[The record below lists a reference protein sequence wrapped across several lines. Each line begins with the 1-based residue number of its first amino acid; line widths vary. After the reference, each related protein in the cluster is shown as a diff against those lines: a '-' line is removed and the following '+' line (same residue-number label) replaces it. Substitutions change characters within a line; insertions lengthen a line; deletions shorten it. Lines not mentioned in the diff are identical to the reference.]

1 MFRTRPTIIA
11 ILMTSM
17 IAVIGAANAGGTA
30 VANTGDVDL
39 QMSTITWIRT
49 VKTGTATVIDFG
61 LSGKTYATIAT
72 SGRHVSLTFANTR
85 PSSDLAQHI
94 DVDNALGQMAI
105 NGQTGAATM
114 TTVSVNLSTAMNAAL
129 ESTPEGNG
137 IRLSLT
143 AVDAP
148 ANQLVSTMVGSYQE
162 THEEA
167 KPQPAPVVN
176 ESPNTDGGPHLY
188 DLDAYN
194 SDAASLFKSL
204 ASQSKTNIV
213 IIGKVED
220 KVTIHFAQV
229 PIAKAIDLLAKA
241 SGLSYIEDNGAYVV
255 GSDKDMATAYPNET
269 PRYKTSQRVYN
280 CNYVDAG
287 SLAVSLAGVYDKTLL
302 HVSIGA
308 LERTTALSGSGSS
321 QGIDTGGGSGGGAG
335 GAGGYSPNSGGGST
349 PGTTPSSGGTAGSS
363 STSTGRESREVI
375 LTGNADI
382 VDQAY
387 ALCGDL
393 DRRRKQI
400 KIDVSI
406 ADVSLDDLRNLG
418 IQWTFP
424 QFGIHEGS
432 PNGIRFGGF
441 QRDPLNFE
449 ATMSALEDKNK
460 AKLLAAPSISLLDGE
475 QGYILIG
482 QRVSYP
488 LLTGYS
494 QAQTPIFS
502 VGQEQ
507 VGILLQVKAQM
518 TGDGEIMLSVYPQ
531 VSFITG
537 YLNVNGASYPQVSTR
552 EQQTTIRVH
561 GGNKV
566 VIGGLISDEDLHDD
580 QNVPILSKIPLF
592 GELFKFRNSHKT
604 RDEVIMTI
612 TPQVLED

>member
-1 MFRTRPTIIA
+1 LR
-11 ILMTSM
+11 
-17 IAVIGAANAGGTA
+17 
-30 VANTGDVDL
+30 
-39 QMSTITWIRT
+39 
-49 VKTGTATVIDFG
+49 
-61 LSGKTYATIAT
+61 
-72 SGRHVSLTFANTR
+72 
-85 PSSDLAQHI
+85 
-94 DVDNALGQMAI
+94 
-105 NGQTGAATM
+105 
-114 TTVSVNLSTAMNAAL
+114 
-129 ESTPEGNG
+129 
-137 IRLSLT
+137 
-143 AVDAP
+143 
-148 ANQLVSTMVGSYQE
+148 
-162 THEEA
+162 
-167 KPQPAPVVN
+167 
-176 ESPNTDGGPHLY
+176 
-188 DLDAYN
+188 
-194 SDAASLFKSL
+194 
-204 ASQSKTNIV
+204 
-213 IIGKVED
+213 
-220 KVTIHFAQV
+220 
-229 PIAKAIDLLAKA
+229 
-241 SGLSYIEDNGAYVV
+241 
-255 GSDKDMATAYPNET
+255 
-269 PRYKTSQRVYN
+269 
-280 CNYVDAG
+280 
-287 SLAVSLAGVYDKTLL
+287 
-302 HVSIGA
+302 VSIGA

-349 PGTTPSSGGTAGSS
+349 PGSTPSSGGTAGSS

-387 ALCGDL
+387 ALCSQL

-406 ADVSLDDLRNLG
+406 ADVSMDDLQNLG

-424 QFGIHEGS
+424 QVGIHEGT

-441 QRDPLNFE
+441 QRDPLSFE
-449 ATMSALEDKNK
+449 ATMSALQDKNK

-537 YLNVNGASYPQVSTR
+537 YLHVNGASYPQVSTR

-561 GGNKV
+561 SGNKV
-566 VIGGLISDEDLHDD
+566 VIGGLISDQDLHDD

-612 TPQVLED
+612 TPQELAD